1 MSTLVI
7 VESPSKAK
15 KIQSYLGSGYVVR
28 ASLGHVRDL
37 PSTKAE
43 IPAKYAGEAWARL
56 GVHVEEGFKPL
67 YIVPASKAKVVKELR
82 ELAKGADRVLLATD
96 PDREGEA
103 IAWHLA
109 RALGLG
115 TDPERM
121 TFHEITKDAIQAAA
135 RRTRPI
141 DYALV
146 GAQESRRII
155 DRLLGYGVSPL
166 LWNSISSGLSA
177 GRVQSA
183 ALAALAHRE
192 QARMAHVAAP
202 YWRVTATVGE
212 PAFTATVFSVSGK
225 RLATP
230 KDFDPATGQLRTPA
244 LVLTPEQAAQLVAF
258 LKARPVTVA
267 AVERTPYSTRP
278 PAPFTTSTL
287 QQEASKGLKFSP
299 KQSMDVAQRLYE
311 GGHITYMRTDSP
323 SLSEEATQAA
333 RAVAVAAFGAS
344 AVPAAPREYAAKA
357 KNAQEA
363 HEAIR
368 PAGRSFKAPQD
379 TGLSGGELAL
389 YDLIYRRTV
398 ASQMLDVQG
407 TKTGLTLKAG
417 GVQLGATGR
426 TVTEPGFTRLYQDVP
441 EGEGEDAQA
450 LPDVQEGTTLPVQ
463 DARAEEKHTP
473 APGRFTEASL
483 VRALEKVGVGRPST
497 YASILST
504 LDARGYTRVVK
515 RQLTVTW
522 LGLLVSAYLSKF
534 FADLVDVQFTAQME
548 ADLDQIAVGA
558 LRREAYLTRF
568 WTEGFAR
575 VIARAPQ
582 QAPSVPV
589 PRVPGAVV
597 TVKAGEVVLSLDG
610 RSAPLPPE
618 LSPDELTAEVA
629 GEVLSG
635 TALGP
640 VRRAATREGKVRRTG
655 GSLKKRAG
663 APRKKKAA

>member
-1 MSTLVI
+1 M
-7 VESPSKAK
+7 
-15 KIQSYLGSGYVVR
+15 
-28 ASLGHVRDL
+28 
-37 PSTKAE
+37 
-43 IPAKYAGEAWARL
+43 
-56 GVHVEEGFKPL
+56 
-67 YIVPASKAKVVKELR
+67 
-82 ELAKGADRVLLATD
+82 
-96 PDREGEA
+96 
-103 IAWHLA
+103 
-109 RALGLG
+109 
-115 TDPERM
+115 
-121 TFHEITKDAIQAAA
+121 
-135 RRTRPI
+135 
-141 DYALV
+141 
-146 GAQESRRII
+146 
-155 DRLLGYGVSPL
+155 SPL
-166 LWNSISSGLSA
+166 LWNSIASGLSA

-192 QARMAHVAAP
+192 RARMSHVAAP
-202 YWRVTATVGE
+202 YWRVTASVGDGQ
-212 PAFTATVFSVSGK
+212 PFTATVLSVSGK
-225 RLATP
+225 ALATP
-230 KDFDPATGQLRTPA
+230 KDFDPATGQLRTA
-244 LVLTPEQAAQLVAF
+244 VLVLTPEQAQQLVAF

-287 QQEASKGLKFSP
+287 QQEASKQLKFSP
-299 KQSMDVAQRLYE
+299 KQSMDVAQKLYE

-323 SLSEEATQAA
+323 SLSEEATAAA
-333 RAVAVAAFGAS
+333 RAVAVAAFGPG
-344 AVPAAPREYAAKA
+344 AVPESPRLYAAKA

-368 PAGRSFKAPQD
+368 PAGTAFGAPD
-379 TGLSGGELAL
+379 TTGLAGDELAL

-407 TKTGLTLKAG
+407 TKTTLTLKAG
-417 GVQLGATGR
+417 GVQLGAVGR
-426 TVTEPGFTRLYQDVP
+426 TVSEPGFTRLYQDVP

-450 LPDVQEGTTLPVQ
+450 LPDVQEGHTLPVH
-463 DARAEEKHTP
+463 DARAEEKRTP

-522 LGLLVSAYLSKF
+522 LGLLVSAYLSEF
-534 FADLVDVQFTAQME
+534 FADLVDAQFTAQME

-568 WTEGFAR
+568 WTEGFAQ

-597 TVKAGEVVLSLDG
+597 TVQTGEVVLSLGG
-610 RSAPLPPE
+610 RTAPLPTDLTPDDLTPE
-618 LSPDELTAEVA
+618 IAAEVLDGNVVIKARRPSARRGKSTGA
-629 GEVLSG
+629 GKG
-635 TALGP
+635 T
-640 VRRAATREGKVRRTG
+640 
-655 GSLKKRAG
+655 KKRAST
-663 APRKKKAA
+663 PRKKKAAQDD